1 MALAGEVHMSERE
14 RWAAAQ
20 SYERRYWESR
30 ARQIESGA
38 SAQLGWYKWRAEQL
52 QLRLRRTGREDL
64 CSGDARVIEVGSG
77 PVGLAT
83 FFPASRAVLVD
94 PLHEFYGSSPVLSQ
108 MRNPCAEYVTGR
120 GEELPVESGG
130 FDLVII
136 ENCIDH
142 VQNMHG
148 VLRELVR
155 VLAPDG
161 LLYLTVNCRSA
172 TGYWVHRA
180 LSRLKIDAGHPY
192 TFTPGRLA
200 RLLGHYGFTIGDA
213 EYGSFLTA
221 WKEDLASPS
230 RTGKA
235 KALLGVSEYLAS
247 VLATPAGSGRHHA
260 REAQLE
266 APLAQAGGHVEARRR

>member
-1 MALAGEVHMSERE
+1 MSEQE

-20 SYERRYWESR
+20 SYERKYWESR

-52 QLRLRRTGREDL
+52 EQRLCTTGREDL
-64 CSGDARVIEVGSG
+64 CRGKARVIEVGSG

-94 PLHEFYGSSPVLSQ
+94 PLHDFYGSSSVLSA
-108 MRNPCAEYVTGR
+108 MRNPSAEYVTGR
-120 GEELPVESGG
+120 GEALPVADGA

-155 VLAPDG
+155 VMTPGG
-161 LLYLTVNCRSA
+161 LLYLTVNCRSRP
-172 TGYWVHRA
+172 GYYMHRV

-192 TFTPGRLA
+192 TFTPARLT
-200 RLLGHYGFTIGDA
+200 RLLGQYGFAVRHA
-213 EYGSFLTA
+213 EYGSYLKA
-221 WKEDLASPS
+221 WKEDFASPS
-230 RTGKA
+230 RTARA
-235 KALLGVSEYLAS
+235 KAVLGVSEYLAS
-247 VLATPAGSGRHHA
+247 VLATPASSRGDHSRQA
-260 REAQLE
+260 QDEA
-266 APLAQAGGHVEARRR
+266 AVAHAGGHVEAGRH

>member
-1 MALAGEVHMSERE
+1 MADQE

-52 QLRLRRTGREDL
+52 EARLRRVGRPQLAD
-64 CSGDARVIEVGSG
+64 GTARVIEVGSG

-83 FFPASRAVLVD
+83 YFSASRAVLVD
-94 PLHEFYGSSPVLSQ
+94 PLHDFYGSSPVLSQ
-108 MRNPCAEYVTGR
+108 MRNPRAEYVTGK
-120 GEELPVESGG
+120 GEALPVEDGG

-148 VLRELVR
+148 VMRELVR
-155 VLAPDG
+155 VLAPGG
-161 LLYLTVNCRSA
+161 LLYLTVNCRSRP
-172 TGYWVHRA
+172 GYFVHRA

-192 TFTPGRLA
+192 TFTPA
-200 RLLGHYGFTIGDA
+200 RLTRLLSQYGFALTDA
-213 EYGSFLTA
+213 EYGSFLKA
-221 WKEDLASPS
+221 WKEDLVSDS
-230 RTGKA
+230 RAAKA
-235 KALLGVSEYLAS
+235 KALLGVSEYVAS
-247 VLATPAGSGRHHA
+247 VLATPAASRRDHA
-260 REAQLE
+260 REPQRE
-266 APLAQAGGHVEARRR
+266 AAVAQAGGHVEPRGR

>member
-1 MALAGEVHMSERE
+1 MTEQS

-52 QLRLRRTGREDL
+52 EERLRAAGRADL
-64 CSGDARVIEVGSG
+64 CDGAARVIEVGSG

-94 PLHEFYGSSPVLSQ
+94 PLHDFYGSSPVLSA
-108 MRNPCAEYVTGR
+108 MRNPAAEYVTGR
-120 GEELPVESGG
+120 GEALPAADGA

-142 VQNMHG
+142 VENMHG
-148 VLRELVR
+148 VMAELLR
-155 VLAPDG
+155 VLSPG
-161 LLYLTVNCRSA
+161 GVLYLTVNCRSSV
-172 TGYWVHRA
+172 GYYVHRA

-192 TFTPGRLA
+192 TFTPA
-200 RLLGHYGFTIGDA
+200 RLDRLLAQYHLTVTDRQL
-213 EYGSFLTA
+213 GSFSAA

-230 RTGKA
+230 RTAKA
-235 KALLGVSEYLAS
+235 KALLGVSEYVAS
-247 VLATPAGSGRHHA
+247 VLATRLGASAGPDA
-260 REAQLE
+260 RRAKQE
-266 APLAQAGGHVEARRR
+266 APVAQA